1 MNEKRTPEVGDV
13 WKVNFDKAHV
23 LFVSQ
28 NAVRV
33 LYRFNKLH
41 PKIMTFEI
49 NEFKSVFKCI
59 GKAKGS
65 IDDLFV
71 TE

>member
-1 MNEKRTPEVGDV
+1 MSKEKPEVGDV
-13 WKVNFDKAHV
+13 WEVNFDKVHV

-33 LYRFNKLH
+33 LYRINKLH

-49 NEFKSVFKCI
+49 NKFKPVFKCI

>member
-1 MNEKRTPEVGDV
+1 MSQFKPEVGDV

-23 LFVSQ
+23 LFVSH

-33 LYRFNKLH
+33 VYRINKLH